1 MRSVNAAR
9 MLRIF
14 DIFSGNLPPESITR
28 SLIKVVRN
36 AVTPVRLDRI
46 LSRGLGDLAVS
57 GLRERQS
64 LLRACRRRKSSAC
77 KTGPLGRE

>member
-1 MRSVNAAR
+1 MQHECGGFPISSVGIIR
-9 MLRIF
+9 L
-14 DIFSGNLPPESITR
+14 NLSTR

-46 LSRGLGDLAVS
+46 LSRGLRDLAVS

>member
-1 MRSVNAAR
+1 MQHECGGFLITSVGTIR
-9 MLRIF
+9 L
-14 DIFSGNLPPESITR
+14 NLSTR

-46 LSRGLGDLAVS
+46 LSRGLRDLAVS